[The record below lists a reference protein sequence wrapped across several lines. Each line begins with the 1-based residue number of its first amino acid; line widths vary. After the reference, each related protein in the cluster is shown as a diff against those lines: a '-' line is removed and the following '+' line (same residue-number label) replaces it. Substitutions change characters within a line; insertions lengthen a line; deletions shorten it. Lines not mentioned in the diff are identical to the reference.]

1 VNNLAQIKA
10 KITFV
15 VLAFSITGYFT
26 LNHFRVEAHGTP
38 EKKARYKLSDDD
50 KSLLQNGDIIMRKG
64 EGFVSS
70 VINDI
75 FNTGYNLSHCGIV
88 LKNEEGK
95 LEVIHTVSS
104 ELSSYDGVQIESID
118 KFVRESVLNTIM
130 VVRYKADSLTRN
142 QIAEAS
148 KSYLSRNKHFDYK
161 FDINDTTEFYCT
173 ELIHYS
179 FIDVFKKDMFP
190 ERLTTDHPD
199 FLGLDAFLDPKK
211 FDIILNHQ
219 EKILP

>member
-1 VNNLAQIKA
+1 MNNLTQLKA

-26 LNHFRVEAHGTP
+26 LNHFRVEAQGTP
-38 EKKARYKLSDDD
+38 EKKARYKLSAED

-64 EGFVSS
+64 EGFVSG

-75 FNTGYNLSHCGIV
+75 FNTGYSLSHCGIV
-88 LKNEEGK
+88 LKDEEGK
-95 LEVIHTVSS
+95 LKVIHTVSS
-104 ELSSYDGVQIESID
+104 ELSSYDGVQTESID
-118 KFVRESVLNTIM
+118 KFVRESVLNTLI

-148 KSYLSRNKHFDYK
+148 KSYLSRNKHFDHK

-199 FLGLDAFLDPKK
+199 FLGLDAFLDPEK

-219 EKILP
+219 EKKLP